1 MGKSKK
7 DKHKKDK
14 HGKRDRD
21 LDGMEKYVRDAA
33 DNGVERRRR
42 RKERTTGPNDDDQHH
57 DGGYDGDDRH
67 YVKRGTS
74 TVELKHLQSLL
85 EASLVPT
92 AMDNGEMAYDVNAI
106 HEVLVELA
114 SLEVSY
120 ENLATT
126 RIGTTVGKLLAAE
139 FHALMQAP
147 FANAILRY
155 WFMRL
160 EEHRRKQLVRV
171 DELENASV
179 ASQFDAREAPEEMA
193 ILNRIGVDI
202 EK

>member
-1 MGKSKK
+1 MLRSLVGSEMCI
-7 DKHKKDK
+7 
-14 HGKRDRD
+14 RDR
-21 LDGMEKYVRDAA
+21 
-33 DNGVERRRR
+33 
-42 RKERTTGPNDDDQHH
+42 
-57 DGGYDGDDRH
+57 
-67 YVKRGTS
+67 
-74 TVELKHLQSLL
+74 
-85 EASLVPT
+85 
-92 AMDNGEMAYDVNAI
+92 
-106 HEVLVELA
+106 
-114 SLEVSY
+114 
-120 ENLATT
+120 
-126 RIGTTVGKLLAAE
+126 

-202 EK
+202 EKMFTLDELDAAGVVDASHIAGELSNLLTLDEDVRELVLNRLRAPDNKSLRVKLLKGEVQATELVNHPDVVGVSETQRRRDFEQEEKYLHNRTL

>member
-1 MGKSKK
+1 
-7 DKHKKDK
+7 
-14 HGKRDRD
+14 
-21 LDGMEKYVRDAA
+21 
-33 DNGVERRRR
+33 
-42 RKERTTGPNDDDQHH
+42 
-57 DGGYDGDDRH
+57 
-67 YVKRGTS
+67 
-74 TVELKHLQSLL
+74 
-85 EASLVPT
+85 
-92 AMDNGEMAYDVNAI
+92 MDNGEMAYDVNAI

-202 EK
+202 EKMFTLDELDAAGVVDASHIAGELSNLLTLDEDVRELVLNRLRAPDNKSLRVKLLKGEVQATELVNHPDVVGVSETQRLSLIHI